1 MNSYSEIFGYNKD
14 EARKYGLA
22 YAIKEIE
29 KLLGTLDVD
38 ITESQGAMIDLY
50 ARLEEEEIYQEILK
64 FLDPNY
70 NLDMQKLNKEAF
82 DRYYK
87 EDKAKKFENEIYL
100 KAYLERHNLPY
111 IEEN

>member
-1 MNSYSEIFGYNKD
+1 MKYSELFNYDK
-14 EARKYGLA
+14 EQARKSGLI
-22 YAIKEIE
+22 YAITEIE

-38 ITESQGAMIDLY
+38 ITESQGAMLDLY

-70 NLDMQKLNKEAF
+70 NLDMQRLNKEAW
-82 DRYYK
+82 DRYSDEKK
-87 EDKAKKFENEIYL
+87 ESEYNMKIYL
-100 KAYLERHNLPY
+100 KQYLERHNLPY